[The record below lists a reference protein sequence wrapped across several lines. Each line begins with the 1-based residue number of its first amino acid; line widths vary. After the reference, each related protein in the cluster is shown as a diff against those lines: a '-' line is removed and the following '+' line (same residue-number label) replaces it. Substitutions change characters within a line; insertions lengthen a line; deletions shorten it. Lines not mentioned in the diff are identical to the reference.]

1 MPLGAFR
8 INTLSRF
15 LEPAGPSRDALTV
28 TANND
33 AQVDTAIKQIGTGS
47 LLVDGSD
54 YLSVDN
60 TGDELN
66 FGTGDWTIECW
77 LYPLQLPGGSDY
89 DFVYDPR
96 ITGSGV
102 QPSILINA
110 NKVKF
115 FTGGSF
121 VLNSSTNLTT
131 NAWHHIALV
140 KSGSTTT
147 LYQGGSSVGTYSD
160 SNNYDA
166 RDDVK
171 IGLNF
176 NNVNGYNGHI
186 DEFRISS
193 SARYTSG
200 FTPSTSAF
208 SNDSDTL
215 LLLHMDGTDG
225 STTFEDDVS

>member
-8 INTLSRF
+8 INTLSAV
-15 LEPAGPSRDALTV
+15 PAAAAPSRDALTV

-33 AQVDTAIKQIGTGS
+33 AQVDTAIVKIGTGS
-47 LLVDGSD
+47 LLVDGTD
-54 YLSVDN
+54 YLEVDN

-66 FGTGDWTIECW
+66 FGTGDWTIEFW
-77 LYPLQLPGGSDY
+77 LYPLALPGSSDY

-96 ITGSGV
+96 ITGTGT
-102 QPSILINA
+102 QPSILINDS
-110 NKVKF
+110 KVKF
-115 FTGGSF
+115 YTAGGF
-121 VLNSSTNLTT
+121 RLNSNTNLTANT
-131 NAWHHIALV
+131 WQHIALV

-147 LYQGGSSVGTYSD
+147 MYQGGSSVGTYSD

-166 RDDVK
+166 RDGVK

-193 SARYTSG
+193 SARYTSS